1 MEKTKKPTKAQIKAS
16 LIKQLEAKGA
26 NVAHFMDLI
35 YDYMSLYDIK
45 KDLQK
50 DVKER
55 GVAYET
61 TSANGYPIIKQNQ
74 SVKDLVAVE
83 KQMLQLLKEMGLTT
97 DEPTGNEM
105 IDEDL
110 CKEQL
115 LLCDFVEKVFA
126 EEDVYV
132 DEKQLERYLGL
143 QKHFPYKL
151 LPWEQFCFAL
161 HNCVY
166 RRDGQLRFPVLVI
179 LVGRGAGKNG
189 YLAFEDFA
197 LMTPINGVKYYHIA
211 VSYTHLTLPTIRLV

>member
-1 MEKTKKPTKAQIKAS
+1 MIKNKKVGVKMENTKKPTKAQIKAS

-110 CKEQL
+110 
-115 LLCDFVEKVFA
+115 
-126 EEDVYV
+126 
-132 DEKQLERYLGL
+132 
-143 QKHFPYKL
+143 
-151 LPWEQFCFAL
+151 
-161 HNCVY
+161 
-166 RRDGQLRFPVLVI
+166 
-179 LVGRGAGKNG
+179 
-189 YLAFEDFA
+189 
-197 LMTPINGVKYYHIA
+197 
-211 VSYTHLTLPTIRLV
+211 